1 MGKQQKSFF
10 WASYA
15 DLMTSLFFIMLML
28 FVATIILLNRERR
41 EYKGKYEQSEAE
53 KQQLEQI
60 NNAIQDLDTTF
71 FDYAQEYKKHKLKIP
86 VNFEVNDYHV
96 SNLSQKT
103 RNDLL
108 LAGKKLQKF
117 VKETT
122 ASNPNIQYLLIIEG
136 QASRVGGT
144 EHNYFLSYERAYDLK
159 KFWEENGIKFTS
171 SNCEVIISGS
181 GDGVQSGTALMR
193 ETVERLNQRFL
204 IHILPKPG
212 YVKVNHQIES
222 K

>member
-1 MGKQQKSFF
+1 MGKQPKSFF

-28 FVATIILLNRERR
+28 FVATIILLNRERS

-53 KQQLEQI
+53 KHQLEQI

-86 VNFEVNDYHV
+86 VNFVVNDYHV
-96 SNLSQKT
+96 ENLSSQT
-103 RNDLL
+103 REDLL
-108 LAGKKLQKF
+108 TAGRKLQKF

-122 ASNPNIQYLLIIEG
+122 SDNPNIQYLLIIEG
-136 QASRVGGT
+136 QASCFGGT

-159 KFWEENGIKFTS
+159 KFWEENDIKFTS

-181 GDGVQSGTALMR
+181 GDGIQSGTALMR
-193 ETVERLNQRFL
+193 ESTERLNQRFL

-212 YVKVNHQIES
+212 YVKTENQRQN
-222 K
+222 

>member
-1 MGKQQKSFF
+1 MGKQSKSFF

-41 EYKGKYEQSEAE
+41 DYKGKYEQSEAE

-60 NNAIQDLDTTF
+60 NNAIKDLDSTY
-71 FDYAQEYKKHKLKIP
+71 FDYVIEYKKHKLKIP
-86 VNFEVNDYHV
+86 VNFDVDDYYV
-96 SNLSQKT
+96 ANLSYET
-103 RNDLL
+103 RKDLL
-108 LAGKKLQKF
+108 TAGKKLQSF

-122 ASNPNIQYLLIIEG
+122 TENPNIQYLLIIEG
-136 QASRVGGT
+136 QASRIGGT
-144 EHNYFLSYERAYDLK
+144 EHNYFLSYERAYNLK
-159 KFWEENGIKFTS
+159 KFWEENGINFTA

-181 GDGVQSGTALMR
+181 GDGIQSGTALMR
-193 ETVERLNQRFL
+193 ESVERLNQRFL

-212 YVKVNHQIES
+212 YVRAEH
-222 K
+222 